1 MGRID
6 KESYYL
12 DIAETVLERST
23 CSRSHSGALIVRN
36 DEIVSTGYNGAPRGR
51 SNCIDLGYCIRERL
65 GIPAGERYELCRSV
79 HAEMNAIISAARS
92 ECIGGT
98 IYLAGRDVATGEL
111 IPDLLPC
118 PMCRRMIINAG
129 LSKIVIRRTPST
141 YDILNVQD
149 WVFHDDSVID
159 PSESGEQ
166 AYFNSPFFC
175 YVGIKHPAVSSLS
188 APATRFPGGRRHCD
202 P

>member
-65 GIPAGERYELCRSV
+65 GIPVGERYELCRSV

-159 PSESGEQ
+159 PSESGDQ
-166 AYFNSPFFC
+166 A
-175 YVGIKHPAVSSLS
+175 
-188 APATRFPGGRRHCD
+188 
-202 P
+202 